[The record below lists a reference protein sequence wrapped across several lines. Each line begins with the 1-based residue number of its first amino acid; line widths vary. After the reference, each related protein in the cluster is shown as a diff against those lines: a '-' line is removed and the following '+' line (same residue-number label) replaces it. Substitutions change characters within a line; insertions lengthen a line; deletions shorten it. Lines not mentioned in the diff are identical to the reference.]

1 MKKKWIHP
9 KGMSLIDV
17 PLIVRIMKLIT
28 LFLFVA
34 VMHVSAASYSQT
46 TKLKIVGQNL
56 TLGEIMER
64 IENQSEFSFF
74 FNANQI
80 DLTRRMSIDAED
92 QQINKVLDQILA
104 GTGLTYTVNNKLIVI
119 HKQGENDNVFSGQQ
133 TNKIS
138 GKVIDSAGLP
148 LPGVSVVVKKTTNG
162 VITDMNGQYNL
173 SNVPAGATVSFSFV
187 GMRSQEIVVTNQT
200 VINVTMEDESIGIEE
215 VVAVGYGTQKKRD
228 VVGASASFK
237 ADKIDERPLVRI
249 DQALV
254 GQMAGV
260 QVKQTSG
267 ALGKAFSI
275 QVRGTGSISA
285 GNEPLYVIDGFPL
298 AAANPNSSGN
308 YANGN
313 PLDNINPN
321 DIESIQVLKDAA
333 SAAIYGSRAAN
344 GVVLITTK
352 HGKSGKPQ
360 ITLNSYVGYNQA
372 NRKLDMLNAEEWI
385 DRATE
390 MINAQWVASGTGRL
404 ASQSTA
410 ERRQILGLS
419 GNAYNTNYMIDD
431 RWNMP
436 GHPGLNY
443 IDWQNEAFRKGLV
456 QNYQVSANGGNDVVK
471 YYVSVNT
478 VGQEGM
484 VIGMNHKSY
493 SARANVEVKANDKLK
508 FGINLTPTYSET
520 NDPGVEGKDNI
531 LHQLVSYSPVQ
542 EDTMKLYPN
551 SFDYGQYKW
560 STSANSPIAK
570 LENKIG
576 LTKRFRTL
584 TSIFGEYEIIKN
596 LFFKSTLNF
605 DNTDNT
611 AKSYV
616 PYSIASSLSAR
627 LSQLTVLTSGSLN
640 SYKKQ
645 TFVNENTLSYSKT
658 LFEDHNINLLAG
670 ASYNS
675 DKLDVSNMS
684 SNGGFNSYVIT
695 TLNAANGITGNS
707 SETKNVLLSYFGR
720 AQYSYKDKY
729 LLSASI
735 RRDGSSRFGSN
746 SKWGIFPSAS
756 VGWRISEENFMKSIK
771 VINDLKLRGSWG
783 KSGNYNIGDYSS
795 IPVLANYNYTFNSG
809 QATGQAPNAI
819 TNPDITWEES
829 KTYDVGFD
837 IGLFGSRITGSFDY
851 YNKLNYNLLLNVPIP
866 QSTGFSTSLNN
877 VGKVRNQGWEIE
889 LTSRNMTGKFQWT
902 TMANLSHNANKVVE
916 LASGQTQILIPSLF
930 DISHS
935 ILKVGE
941 QMNSIYV
948 VKQIGILSQ
957 ADIDNKVARYGTETV
972 GDPKYFDAN
981 NDGLIDANDRIIVGH
996 PNPSY
1001 NWGITNT
1008 FKYKGFDLSIL
1019 VQGQSG
1025 GSIYS
1030 LLGRALGRTGQGVVD
1045 NALGFYRDR
1054 WRSAEDPGAGTVGKA
1069 YSTFGRIKNTDWMY
1083 SSDYW
1088 RIRNIT
1094 LGYDLGQ
1101 KLHNKILT
1109 GARVYVTAE
1118 NWFGK
1123 DKYYGGFN
1131 PEATNTDLSGNSSFP
1146 EAGDY
1151 GGLPLAKSLI
1161 LGLNLTF

>member
-1 MKKKWIHP
+1 MKKKWIQP
-9 KGMSLIDV
+9 RGQSCIDV
-17 PLIVRIMKLIT
+17 PLIVKIMKLVT
-28 LFLFVA
+28 LFIFVA
-34 VMHVSAASYSQT
+34 VMHVAAASYSQT
-46 TKLKIVGQNL
+46 TKLTIVGQNMSV
-56 TLGEIMER
+56 GEILDR
-64 IENQSEFSFF
+64 IEKQSNFSFF

-80 DLTRRMSIDAED
+80 DLNKKISISAEN
-92 QQINKVLDQILA
+92 QLVNKILDEVLV
-104 GTGLTYTVNNKLIVI
+104 GSGLIYTVNNKLIVI
-119 HKQGENDNVFSGQQ
+119 HKAGETLDVMGSQQ
-133 TNKIS
+133 TNKVS
-138 GKVIDSAGLP
+138 GKITDSTGGP
-148 LPGVSVVVKKTTNG
+148 LPGVSIVVKGSTNG
-162 VITDMNGQYNL
+162 TITNIDGEYSL
-173 SNVPAGATVSFSFV
+173 PNVPANSTIVFSFV
-187 GMRSQEIVVTNQT
+187 GMKTKEVSIDGKSI
-200 VINVTMEDESIGIEE
+200 INVSLEEDAIGLEE
-215 VVAVGYGTQKKRD
+215 VVAVGYGTVKKRD
-228 VVGASASFK
+228 VVGASSSFR
-237 ADKIDERPLVRI
+237 AENIDERPLVRI

-267 ALGKAFSI
+267 ALGKAFSV

-308 YANGN
+308 YASGN

-360 ITLNSYVGYNQA
+360 ITVNSYVGFNEA
-372 NRKLDMLNAEEWI
+372 NRKLDMLNSEEWV

-390 MINAQWVASGTGRL
+390 MINAQWVASSAGRL
-404 ASQSTA
+404 ATQTTA
-410 ERRQILGLS
+410 ERRQILGL
-419 GNAYNTNYMIDD
+419 AADAFNTNYMIDD
-431 RWNMP
+431 RWLLSD
-436 GHPGLNY
+436 HAGLNY
-443 IDWQNEAFRKGLV
+443 IDWQDEAFRKGLV
-456 QNYQVSANGGNDVVK
+456 QNYQLSASGGTDVVK

-478 VGQEGM
+478 VNQEGM
-484 VIGMNHKSY
+484 VIGMDLKSY
-493 SARANVEVKANDKLK
+493 SARANIEVKPNDKLK
-508 FGINLTPTYSET
+508 FGINLTPTYSQI

-542 EDTMKLYPN
+542 EATSGLYPN
-551 SFDYGQYKW
+551 SFDNGQYKW

-570 LENKIG
+570 LENILG
-576 LTKRFRTL
+576 LSKRFRTL
-584 TSIFGEYEIIKN
+584 TSIFGEYEIVKD
-596 LFFKSTLNF
+596 LFVKSTINF

-611 AKSYV
+611 SKSYV
-616 PYSIASSLSAR
+616 PYTVASSLSAR
-627 LSQLTVLTSGSLN
+627 QSQLTVLTSGTLN

-645 TFVNENTLSYSKT
+645 TFVNENTLSYNKT
-658 LFEDHNINLLAG
+658 LFENHTIGLLAG
-670 ASYNS
+670 ASYNN
-675 DKLDVSNMS
+675 DKLEMS
-684 SNGGFNSYVIT
+684 AMRSNGGFNSYVIT

-707 SETKNVLLSYFGR
+707 TETRNVLLSYFGR
-720 AQYSYKDKY
+720 AQYSYKSKY
-729 LLSASI
+729 LFSASI

-746 SKWGIFPSAS
+746 TKWGVFPSAS
-756 VGWRISEENFMKSIK
+756 IGWRITEEPFMKNIK
-771 VINDLKLRGSWG
+771 TLNDLKLRASWG

-795 IPVLANYNYTFNSG
+795 IPVLANYNYSFNSA

-829 KTYDVGFD
+829 KTIDFGLDFGIFD
-837 IGLFGSRITGSFDY
+837 SRITGSFDY
-851 YNKLNYNLLLNVPIP
+851 YDKLNYNLLLNVPVP
-866 QSTGFSTSLNN
+866 QSTGFPTSLNN
-877 VGKVRNQGWEIE
+877 VGKVRNKGWEVE
-889 LTSRNMTGKFQWT
+889 LSSRNMTGKFQWT
-902 TMANLSHNANKVVE
+902 TSANLSHNANKVVE

-935 ILKVGE
+935 ILRVGE

-981 NDGLIDANDRIIVGH
+981 NDGAIDANDRIIVGH
-996 PNPSY
+996 PNPTY
-1001 NWGITNT
+1001 IWGFTNN

-1019 VQGQSG
+1019 IQGQNG

-1045 NALGFYRDR
+1045 NALGSYRDR
-1054 WRSAEDPGAGTVGKA
+1054 WRSAEDPGAGSVGKV
-1069 YSTFGRIKNTDWMY
+1069 YSTFGRIKNTDWLY

-1094 LGYDLGQ
+1094 LGYDLG
-1101 KLHNKILT
+1101 KIVHNRILN
-1109 GARVYVTAE
+1109 GARVYMTAE